1 MASAAVRG
9 ARVVARVVREAV
21 AKAAAAV
28 ATERAE
34 EVDYS
39 VEELVVMAR

>member
-1 MASAAVRG
+1 MEKAADEG
-9 ARVVARVVREAV
+9 AAATAREAV